1 MTAPPPSDG
10 KTVQAPAPR
19 VRTASLG
26 TLFLTVFIDLL
37 GFGLVIPFLPGMARR
52 LGASDFVAT
61 MPGAVYSVM
70 QFAFIPI
77 WGRLSDRIGRRPVLL
92 WSIAATAVGM
102 AFLGAASTLW
112 MLLAARV
119 FSGIATANLAV
130 AQAYIADI
138 TPPEQRARGMGIV
151 IGSAFGL
158 GFTLGPFI
166 GGELSRFPVFGRE
179 GALPGFVAAGLAA
192 VNFLL
197 ALRTL
202 PESLPRERR
211 GQQVRRASPIDL
223 AAFRAAVSV
232 PGVGAAVAI
241 NFAMVLWFAGMEQTF
256 RLFTADGFGM
266 SDAAT
271 GHIFAIVGIVGVIV
285 QAGLVRR
292 LVPRFGEARLVQ
304 WGVAIQAIAFALLGA
319 SPSFGGVIA
328 LYTSAGLIALGN
340 GLTTPTL
347 PAFAS
352 RRATPST
359 QGLTLGTLQSAAAL
373 ARAAGPLVGGAL
385 YAAIDPRAPYLIGA
399 AGLLAAALLAVA
411 RLRPQP
417 ASA

>member
-1 MTAPPPSDG
+1 MTAPPPTDVPMSS
-10 KTVQAPAPR
+10 KSPAPR

-52 LGASDFVAT
+52 LGAGDFVAT
-61 MPGAVYSVM
+61 LPGAVYSVM
-70 QFAFIPI
+70 QFIFIPI
-77 WGRLSDRIGRRPVLL
+77 WGRLSDRVGRRPVLL
-92 WSIAATAVGM
+92 WSIAATSVGM
-102 AFLGAASTLW
+102 AFLGAAPTLPL
-112 MLLAARV
+112 LLAARV

-138 TPPEQRARGMGIV
+138 TPPETRARGMGVV

-166 GGELSRFPVFGRE
+166 GGELSRFPVLGRE
-179 GALPGFVAAGLAA
+179 GALPSLVAAGLAA

-202 PESLPRERR
+202 PESLPPERR
-211 GQQVRRASPIDL
+211 GQSIRRASPIDL
-223 AAFRAAVSV
+223 ASFRAAVAV
-232 PGVGAAVAI
+232 PGVGAAVVI

-271 GHIFAIVGIVGVIV
+271 GHIFAVVGIVGAAV

-292 LVPRFGEARLVQ
+292 LAPRFGEARLVQ
-304 WGVAIQAIAFALLGA
+304 WGLVVQAGAFALLGL
-319 SPSFGGVIA
+319 STTFGVWAKLA

-340 GLTTPTL
+340 GLTTPSL

-352 RRATPST
+352 RRATATT
-359 QGLTLGTLQSAAAL
+359 QGLTLGTLQSASAL

-385 YAAIDPRAPYLIGA
+385 YATIDPRAPYLAGA
-399 AGLLAAALLAVA
+399 VGLLAAAVLALA
-411 RLRPQP
+411 RLR
-417 ASA
+417 